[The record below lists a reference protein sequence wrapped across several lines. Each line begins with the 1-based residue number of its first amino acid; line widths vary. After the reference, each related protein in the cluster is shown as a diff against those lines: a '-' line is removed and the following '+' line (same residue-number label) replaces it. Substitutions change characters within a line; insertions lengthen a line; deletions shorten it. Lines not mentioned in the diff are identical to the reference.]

1 MQGGRINLLG
11 DLSVPFLALVLLSR
25 SSPVSSG
32 HDMAS
37 KKSGSKAALGP
48 DASTT
53 WLRKWATR
61 AVIAFVIYVTY
72 SVLDRIKVC
81 APFCCRL
88 LYIYNYSQRVDAL
101 GLALRRSL
109 TSKTSIE

>member
-1 MQGGRINLLG
+1 MADKRDAAVDPWRDANRTTCVRGGRINLMG
-11 DLSVPFLALVLLSR
+11 DLSVPFLALVLLPR

-61 AVIAFVIYVTY
+61 AVIAFVVYVTY

-81 APFCCRL
+81 APFR
-88 LYIYNYSQRVDAL
+88 
-101 GLALRRSL
+101 
-109 TSKTSIE
+109 